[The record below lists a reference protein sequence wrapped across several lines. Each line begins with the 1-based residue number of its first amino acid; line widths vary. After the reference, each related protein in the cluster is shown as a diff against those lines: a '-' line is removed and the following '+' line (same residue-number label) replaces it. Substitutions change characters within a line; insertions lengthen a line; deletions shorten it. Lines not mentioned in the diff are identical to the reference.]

1 LFKRIDY
8 STVFRTGGISVYYP
22 ARFCFLRR
30 EIADG
35 AIVYR
40 SVQKNFYFASLRVI
54 RRGGTAGEEIP
65 FFGEPP
71 FCQILLRCN
80 GSSKAPFAFLLTLN
94 F

>member
-1 LFKRIDY
+1 VDL
-8 STVFRTGGISVYYP
+8 SVTI
-22 ARFCFLRR
+22 CFW
-30 EIADG
+30 
-35 AIVYR
+35 
-40 SVQKNFYFASLRVI
+40 SVQKNFYFASLWVI

-80 GSSKAPFAFLLTLN
+80 GSSKATISPLLFLLTLN

>member
-1 LFKRIDY
+1 MRI
-8 STVFRTGGISVYYP
+8 ISKIEKETKYW
-22 ARFCFLRR
+22 
-30 EIADG
+30 
-35 AIVYR
+35 

-80 GSSKAPFAFLLTLN
+80 GSSKATISPLL
-94 F
+94 FYSR